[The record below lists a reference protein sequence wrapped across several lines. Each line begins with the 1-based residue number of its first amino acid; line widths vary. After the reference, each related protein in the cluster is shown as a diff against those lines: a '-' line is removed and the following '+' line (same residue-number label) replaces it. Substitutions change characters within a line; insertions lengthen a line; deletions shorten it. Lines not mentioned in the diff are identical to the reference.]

1 MPDWSVVAARW
12 PFTKTWA
19 LFTPLPYTH
28 GVQYLLTMNT
38 SCVHV
43 YVGFYVDSLGEEG
56 AHMMEGYNRM
66 GVGG

>member
-1 MPDWSVVAARW
+1 MAIHKDLGLVHSTALHTWSAIPAHNEYV
-12 PFTKTWA
+12 
-19 LFTPLPYTH
+19 
-28 GVQYLLTMNT
+28 M
-38 SCVHV
+38 CVHV